1 MKDGNVSLIL
11 KDVTRN
17 DSGRYECRVFR
28 RGMIRRKRANLDT
41 DPISIIYLSVVD
53 PPGQPGGDTE
63 DGSVGLIVDGK
74 IIKAEPGQNVTLPCQ
89 TPNIS
94 VPIRSVEW
102 FRLDLQEGHVLTYRG
117 EQFISLNQLPSFV
130 NRVDLKD
137 RRTKDGDV
145 SLVLKDVTSD
155 DTGTFQCY
163 VVQRGTNGR
172 KSIFEYISTVYLRVV
187 PPGQTGGHRKR
198 EGNEDVSSGLD
209 FCLTVSVILVTLA
222 LAFFMTLTIPKT
234 QEKKI

>member
-1 MKDGNVSLIL
+1 MPAGTSASLCQIL
-11 KDVTRN
+11 
-17 DSGRYECRVFR
+17 
-28 RGMIRRKRANLDT
+28 
-41 DPISIIYLSVVD
+41 LSVCLLFAS
-53 PPGQPGGDTE
+53 T
-63 DGSVGLIVDGK
+63 DGK
-74 IIKAEPGQNVTLPCQ
+74 IIRAEPGQDVTLPCQ

-145 SLVLKDVTSD
+145 SLILKDVTSD

-198 EGNEDVSSGLD
+198 EGNED
-209 FCLTVSVILVTLA
+209 
-222 LAFFMTLTIPKT
+222 
-234 QEKKI
+234 EKKI